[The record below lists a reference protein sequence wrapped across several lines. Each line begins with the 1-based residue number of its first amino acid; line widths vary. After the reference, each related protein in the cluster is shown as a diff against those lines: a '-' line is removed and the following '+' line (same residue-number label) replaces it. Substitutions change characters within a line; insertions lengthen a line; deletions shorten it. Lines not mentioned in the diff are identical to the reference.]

1 MSPPTATV
9 ALPVRFLVSLLCD
22 DDAMTLRCEAVEVV
36 DARDPADQQGQI
48 SSTNVIDELSN

>member
-1 MSPPTATV
+1 M
-9 ALPVRFLVSLLCD
+9 SLLCD